1 MTSLNQANTESP
13 NKLSSHISLV
23 PFVGLGVGWFFM
35 VQANRLRDAGTMS
48 VESFDALIVWIV
60 ALGVWGLLMSWLSLS
75 GNGRNPAVLK
85 LLPGLWLP
93 PLPVLG
99 TALAITLSPA
109 LRWAF
114 LALASGV
121 PEDQLILVQVLR
133 IAAIGSVIKTS
144 LGRLPPAFG
153 FGTGIPDLL
162 FGISAAALLL
172 TDASTLVPPT
182 LLIAWNIIGALILIL
197 AALILQLC
205 LPGPLQIFRREPDGR
220 ELLDFPLFLA
230 PALFGPVLLIGNCLQ
245 VAKYVLQGL

>member
-1 MTSLNQANTESP
+1 MNVLNQTNSGSP
-13 NKLSSHISLV
+13 NKLSSRISLV
-23 PFVGLGVGWFFM
+23 TFVGLGVGWFFL
-35 VQANRLRDAGTMS
+35 VQAIRLGHAGTMS

-75 GNGRNPAVLK
+75 GNGRNPAFLK

-109 LRWAF
+109 LRSAF
-114 LALASGV
+114 FALASGV
-121 PEDQLILVQVLR
+121 PEYQLILFQALR

-172 TDASTLVPPT
+172 TNASTLVPPT
-182 LLIAWNIIGALILIL
+182 LLIAWNIIGALILIV

-245 VAKYVLQGL
+245 VAKHVLHGL